1 MSDDNKGNNANG
13 QRNEVTLADLF
24 ARFEVLSKQVAGIQQ
39 TAPAPVEA
47 PKGQKKARKNA
58 KEAPEKWETVGKA
71 AETVQD
77 ARAFSQRVSVRV
89 QKSSK
94 GREQVHLYHQ
104 VAVPADKVRADK
116 KGLDEQAVTRD
127 GKQVKAFWLNQ
138 RNPIIIRG
146 GADEA
151 IKSLTALIKS
161 ASK

>member
-1 MSDDNKGNNANG
+1 MGDNDSNGNANG
-13 QRNEVTLADLF
+13 QKNEVTLADLM
-24 ARFEVLSKQVAGIQQ
+24 ARFEALEKAVGVQQ
-39 TAPAPVEA
+39 TAAAPV
-47 PKGQKKARKNA
+47 KASTGRKVRKNA

-104 VAVPADKVRADK
+104 VAVPADRVRADK
-116 KGLDEQAVTRD
+116 KGLEEQTVTRD

-146 GADEA
+146 DAAEA
-151 IKSLTALIKS
+151 IKSLSALIKS